1 MKLLVWSVVSVVAIV
16 GLVACGRA
24 APNANEEG
32 NEAFANDDFE
42 TALQAYER
50 AQDEAPE
57 LAEPHYNSGNAL
69 YRSQAYQEAEDSY
82 GQALLHAD
90 EELTRSG
97 VFNLGN
103 TFFNAQ
109 QYGRAIDIY
118 KEALRLDPSD
128 LDAKHNLELALG
140 RLETQQEQAED
151 QPEES
156 AQQLQDPDG
165 EQEQQD
171 PGEGED
177 GDRGEEE
184 EESEDGSEQPGEQQQ
199 PDPGQQGQEQQ
210 DDGQLAPQ
218 PDSQLTEEQ
227 ARQLLEAVAGDTE
240 TLQERLQQ
248 VFVAPGRPGD
258 RDW

>member
-1 MKLLVWSVVSVVAIV
+1 MKLLGWSVVLVVAMV

-50 AQDEAPE
+50 AQDEAPD

-109 QYGRAIDIY
+109 QYGKAIDTY
-118 KEALRLDPSD
+118 KEALRLDPND

-140 RLETQQEQAED
+140 RLETQQEQAEGE
-151 QPEES
+151 PEES
-156 AQQLQDPDG
+156 AQQQQDPDG
-165 EQEQQD
+165 DQEQQD

-177 GDRGEEE
+177 GDQNE

-199 PDPGQQGQEQQ
+199 PDPSQQGQEQQ
-210 DDGQLAPQ
+210 EDGQPDPQ
-218 PDSQLTEEQ
+218 PNPQLTEEQ

-248 VFVAPGRPGD
+248 VFVTPGQPGD